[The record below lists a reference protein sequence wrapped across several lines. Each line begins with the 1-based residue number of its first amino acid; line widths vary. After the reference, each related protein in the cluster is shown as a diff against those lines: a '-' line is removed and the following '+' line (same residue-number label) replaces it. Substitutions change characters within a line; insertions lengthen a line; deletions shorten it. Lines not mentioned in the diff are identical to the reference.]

1 MKPKHK
7 ESIWSHLT
15 HYASS
20 EISLYVVMIVGI
32 VIGIII
38 FS

>member
-7 ESIWSHLT
+7 ENMWSHFT

-20 EISLYVVMIVGI
+20 EISLYVVMVVGI
-32 VIGIII
+32 VIGIIV